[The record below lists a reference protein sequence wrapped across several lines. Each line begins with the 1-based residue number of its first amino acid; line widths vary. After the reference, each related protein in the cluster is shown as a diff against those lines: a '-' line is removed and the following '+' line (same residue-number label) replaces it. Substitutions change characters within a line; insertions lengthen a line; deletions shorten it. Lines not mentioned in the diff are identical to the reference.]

1 MKKIS
6 DNDLASKI
14 VENDMATVGETAS
27 LLKNLGV
34 DEGYFLER
42 GMVRFDDVAVTGD
55 ELVVVQVDDDG
66 REHELV
72 AGAAMAWRKMMDA
85 ATVDGCELLMV
96 SAYRSVERQSEIVRG
111 KFLRGQ
117 GAEEIFAVS
126 APPGFSEHHTGRAV
140 DISTPEYAA
149 LEEEF
154 ERSAAFGWL
163 GENAG
168 RFGFTMTYGR
178 GNAYGFLYEPWHWVF
193 GVGESVKEK
202 G

>member
-1 MKKIS
+1 MKGEGDI
-6 DNDLASKI
+6 NLTSKI
-14 VENDMATVGETAS
+14 VEDDTVTAGETAS
-27 LLKNLGV
+27 LLQMLGV

-42 GMVRFDDVAVTGD
+42 GLVRFDDVAVIGD

-66 REHELV
+66 REHLLV
-72 AGAAMAWRKMMDA
+72 AAAVVAWQKMIDA
-85 ATVDGCELLMV
+85 AVGDGIELLMV
-96 SAYRSVERQSEIVRG
+96 SAYRSVARQSEIVRG

-140 DISTPEYAA
+140 DISTPGYAA

-163 GENAG
+163 GENAVK
-168 RFGFTMTYGR
+168 FGFTMTYGR
-178 GNAYGFLYEPWHWVF
+178 GNDYGFLYEPWHWVF
-193 GVGESVKEK
+193 GEGETLKEK